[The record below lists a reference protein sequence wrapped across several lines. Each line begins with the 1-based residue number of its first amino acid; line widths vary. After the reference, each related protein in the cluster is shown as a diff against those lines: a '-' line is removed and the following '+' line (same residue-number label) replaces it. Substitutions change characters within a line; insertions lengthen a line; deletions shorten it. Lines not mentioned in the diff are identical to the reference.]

1 MTIKGG
7 RKSRTRKPSPQAR
20 RVATKRAKAITEEVL
35 AAKAPRA
42 PARRVGPPAAE
53 QEPGP
58 KVKAGPSE
66 RSVEQ
71 VAAVMERRHL
81 AALRAAEAEMARTEA
96 QARWSHKWEGTPE
109 THEKFSAA
117 PDRISR
123 FGHSAIHRMHALGKI
138 SAEELAAAEE
148 IAMVVEMIERDVS
161 MGTGSFAILSE
172 MLVRVDCS
180 GSARDQLVESLGR
193 IRLELAYRAWR
204 QCVPNPKRMII
215 DMVTS
220 NVPYVRLAASYGMHW
235 RTARKRLISAL
246 RMWPQFKDNARHFV
260 DRDDVHA
267 AYERLGEG
275 TLLAP
280 RPKPAP
286 PTLSEDEAA

>member
-7 RKSRTRKPSPQAR
+7 QKSRTRKPSPQAR
-20 RVATKRAKAITEEVL
+20 RAAKKRAEAITGEVL
-35 AAKAPRA
+35 AAKAPRL
-42 PARRVGPPAAE
+42 PARRVGPPAPEPAGPKAK
-53 QEPGP
+53 PGP
-58 KVKAGPSE
+58 GN
-66 RSVEQ
+66 RSIED
-71 VAAVMERRHL
+71 VAAVMSRRHA
-81 AALRAAEAEMARTEA
+81 AALREAEAEMARATA
-96 QARWSHKWEGTPE
+96 QERWSHKWEGTPE
-109 THEKFSAA
+109 THEKFSQA
-117 PDRISR
+117 PDRVSR

-138 SAEELAAAEE
+138 TAEELAAAEE

-204 QCVPNPKRMII
+204 KCVPQPRRMII
-215 DMVTS
+215 DMVTT
-220 NVPYVRLAASYGMHW
+220 NVPYVRLAAEYGMHW
-235 RTARKRLISAL
+235 RTARKRLITAL
-246 RMWPQFKDNARHFV
+246 RMWPEFKDFARASV
-260 DRDDVHA
+260 GRADVGE